1 VPESPES
8 SNDISQIRRDL
19 RRLNEKIDGVSR
31 EVKEVGRK
39 VDKVEHKTEEGNAAR
54 LAALATSLSDAE
66 ASRELLMSENGM
78 SHSEIAKALGVPEPT
93 VRQRVS
99 RARRRR
105 ARGRKRKPKS
115 DG

>member
-1 VPESPES
+1 MPESPES

-39 VDKVEHKTEEGNAAR
+39 VDKVERKTQEGNATR
-54 LAALATSLSDAE
+54 LATLATSLNDGGVSL
-66 ASRELLMSENGM
+66 ELLMSDNGM
-78 SHSEIAKALGVPEPT
+78 PNSEIARALGISEVT
-93 VRQRVS
+93 LRKRLS
-99 RARRRR
+99 RARQRRE
-105 ARGRKRKPKS
+105 ALERKR